1 MPRPQHTKAKEEHLI
16 FVKNCPADLA
26 TGPLLDLFERYDPIR
41 IKNVYPNSDI
51 TTVVVSFPTYDE
63 ACYAQEDTDG
73 IRLENVVLRVEMF
86 DKYRS
91 VRYLREE
98 RGVNRPLGAVGDD
111 DDEVGYIAPKYSLEA
126 EDFPDMEPAAP
137 AKQGNGG
144 NTWAQIARKV
154 HPSGMAPL
162 PAPRAVTTLKHPA
175 AVNESPSATK
185 ATIATTNN
193 APTEPARADRNLP
206 DSPRTSSTELTGF
219 EEEDSTPNGRA
230 AVPSTPMPPP
240 FLPQHAFAQ
249 HHLGSST
256 PLPPPYLPQHAFSP
270 QHQPGYVHDTL
281 RNAASMSQTR
291 DPFYDQVCH
300 PSSVTIASTVPLL
313 TTITMTGQQRKQRED
328 NDSQSRRIRKGQSS
342 LPQTRQPT
350 RQQEVDAHRWEWSF
364 MGSC

>member
-98 RGVNRPLGAVGDD
+98 RGANRPLGAVGDD

-126 EDFPDMEPAAP
+126 ESFPDMESGAP

-175 AVNESPSATK
+175 AANESPSATK
-185 ATIATTNN
+185 ATVAATNN
-193 APTEPARADRNLP
+193 APTEPARADRDFP
-206 DSPRTSSTELTGF
+206 DSPRTSTTELTGF
-219 EEEDSTPNGRA
+219 AEEDSTLNGRA

-249 HHLGSST
+249 HHPGPST
-256 PLPPPYLPQHAFSP
+256 PMPPPFLPQNAFAP
-270 QHQPGYVHDTL
+270 QHHPGYVHDTL

-291 DPFYDQVCH
+291 DPFYDQVCP
-300 PSSVTIASTVPLL
+300 PSSKKTAMRHPINSSNSTFANYKHHRRS
-313 TTITMTGQQRKQRED
+313 TAEAKRRQR
-328 NDSQSRRIRKGQSS
+328 SS
-342 LPQTRQPT
+342 VKKNSKRPKQPT
-350 RQQEVDAHRWEWSF
+350 SNPATNPSARS
-364 MGSC
+364 